1 MITNERQYRIT
12 KAELRK
18 FEKALSAQEDRDP
31 SPDVDPQ
38 VHAAMGDALES
49 EVLELRRQLH
59 EYEKLREGEVASR
72 TVHSLQDLPR
82 VLIEARIAART
93 TQKALANRIG
103 VAEQQIQRWEA
114 TGYAGVAIDR
124 IQTVVDA
131 LGAAITKKVSFS
143 VPPTASERKRRRKTA
158 ASRAPAKKAATASTG
173 RAKARAAGGARHAA
187 KKTGAVAP
195 RRSRRSTSRGA

>member
-18 FEKALSAQEDRDP
+18 FEKALAAQEDRDP

-59 EYEKLREGEVASR
+59 EYEKLREGEVTSR

-173 RAKARAAGGARHAA
+173 RAKARAAGGARRAA

>member
-18 FEKALSAQEDRDP
+18 FEKALAAQEDRDP

-38 VHAAMGDALES
+38 VHAAMGGALES
-49 EVLELRRQLH
+49 EVLELRRQLQ
-59 EYEKLREGEVASR
+59 EYEKLREGEVTSR

-143 VPPTASERKRRRKTA
+143 VPPTASERKRPRKTV

-173 RAKARAAGGARHAA
+173 RAKARAAGRARRAA